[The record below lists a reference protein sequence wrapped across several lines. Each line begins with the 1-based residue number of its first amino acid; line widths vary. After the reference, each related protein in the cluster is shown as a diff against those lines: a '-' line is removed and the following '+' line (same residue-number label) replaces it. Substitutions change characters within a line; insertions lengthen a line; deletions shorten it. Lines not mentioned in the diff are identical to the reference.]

1 MEPKPIQK
9 KTFIRKF
16 LRFIWHSFPMVIV
29 ILIVGLVIFPLGMKI
44 SAQKADLAQK
54 QSHQMKAAKAL
65 TNVIT
70 MGIHPGMVMEKISL
84 PGMAKPWINLT
95 VAAEVKGKIVSKKID
110 EGTRVHE
117 GDILAVIDMRDYQNN
132 YDAALASYEIAQT
145 NEKRFMVLSK
155 KQFVTQSQMED
166 ASERVKTSKAVM
178 DTAKL
183 NLNRCTLRS
192 PMEGTVDRVYI
203 ETGNYLNVGDPVV
216 TILQMDRLKI
226 EVGIP
231 ESDVAAV
238 RKLKTFEMTI
248 DALDG
253 KAYTGQHHYL
263 FKTTDSLA
271 QLYNLEIEVQNPD
284 HQVLPGMFARVSIV
298 KNQDAQGLAVPI
310 YALITEGKQTGVY
323 VEKENVVHFRPVT
336 TGFQDGWKTQI
347 TKGLSPGDNV
357 VVVGHKIIEEGE
369 TVNVTRTIREMEELT
384 Q

>member
-1 MEPKPIQK
+1 MEPIHK
-9 KTFIRKF
+9 KKFIRSF
-16 LRFIWHSFPMVIV
+16 LRFIWHSFPIIIV
-29 ILIVGLVIFPLGMKI
+29 ILIVGLVIFPLGKRI

-54 QSHQMKAAKAL
+54 QSHQMRQAKAL

-70 MGIHPGMVMEKISL
+70 MGIHPDMVMEKISL
-84 PGMAKPWINLT
+84 PGMAKSWIKLK
-95 VAAEVKGKIVSKKID
+95 VAAEVKGKVSKRIEK
-110 EGTRVHE
+110 GTRVHK
-117 GDILAVIDMRDYQNN
+117 GDVLAVIDTRDYQNH
-132 YDAALASYEIAQT
+132 YDSALASHEIART
-145 NEKRFMVLSK
+145 NEKRFMALSK
-155 KQFVTQSQMED
+155 KQFVTQSQLED
-166 ASERVKTSKAVM
+166 ASERVKTSKAAM

-183 NLNRCTLRS
+183 NLNRCTIRS
-192 PMEGTVDRVYI
+192 PMEGIVDRVTI
-203 ETGNYLNVGDPVV
+203 ETGDYLNVGDPVV

-238 RKLKTFEMTI
+238 RKLKTFDMTI
-248 DALDG
+248 DALGG

-271 QLYNLEIEVQNPD
+271 RLYNLEIEVQNPD
-284 HQVLPGMFARVSIV
+284 LQILPGMFARVSIV

-310 YALITEGKQTGVY
+310 YALVTEGKQKGVY

-347 TKGLSPGDNV
+347 TKGLSPGESV
-357 VVVGHKIIEEGE
+357 VVVGHKIIEDGE
-369 TVNVTRTIREMEELT
+369 TVNVTRTIRKMEELT